1 MFLLKNLNVFV
12 GLNHSGEML
21 QYLSLV
27 AYVLLAILPFLQFSE
42 IGLSQIIQKKINKGG
57 HKYNFVSEVF
67 P

>member
-27 AYVLLAILPFLQFSE
+27 AYVLLAIFPIFAIFRNRLKSDN
-42 IGLSQIIQKKINKGG
+42 SKKINKGG